1 MSGYRYSEE
10 EGLFDKMNDMNYE
23 EKQIFLKQY
32 AFLRKDRSLALILSI
47 LFGPY
52 GIDQF
57 YINENRTGII
67 KLILA
72 SLAVLFYFIF
82 HFAVAIITLG
92 VLGVLVIANW
102 LAIQEEVDEY
112 NRNLR
117 FKIEMYIKK
126 MRETDNNGSIKG
138 RNNINKGIFLRG
150 DSFKL

>member
-1 MSGYRYSEE
+1 MSGYRYSEEEE

-32 AFLRKDRSLALILSI
+32 SFLRKDKSLALILSI

-57 YINENRTGII
+57 YINDNKTGFI
-67 KLILA
+67 KLGLI
-72 SLAVLFYFIF
+72 SLAALFYFIF
-82 HFAVAIITLG
+82 HIAVAIITLG
-92 VLGVLVIANW
+92 VLGVLVGINW
-102 LAIQEEVDEY
+102 LSIQEEVDEY

-126 MRETDNNGSIKG
+126 MRETDNN
-138 RNNINKGIFLRG
+138 
-150 DSFKL
+150 